1 MASTRLEHPPVD
13 PVDGGLL
20 TGAPVRAA
28 YVARN
33 ISARNNYSLDRN
45 VWRPAWVIFGSWPAK
60 SRGPLGL
67 RQRPSR
73 VRPRPL
79 HTHAGSETFYVLTG
93 QLSQKKPAWRQ
104 SCRRGAVDARTWSR
118 HAHGNLKPRLRRSEC
133 ACHVRGGCHQAVF
146 IAGHDAAGVRCRSHY
161 SAANSSGAS
170 RGTTMR
176 IFVPA
181 PGLVSR
187 LIRPPRRLVTMLW
200 TMCNP
205 RPVLP

>member
-1 MASTRLEHPPVD
+1 MSHSLGPLVLDHARAHPC
-13 PVDGGLL
+13 GLGNVL
-20 TGAPVRAA
+20 HVNRATEPK
-28 YVARN
+28 
-33 ISARNNYSLDRN
+33 
-45 VWRPAWVIFGSWPAK
+45 RPACC
-60 SRGPLGL
+60 
-67 RQRPSR
+67 
-73 VRPRPL
+73 
-79 HTHAGSETFYVLTG
+79 
-93 QLSQKKPAWRQ
+93 Q

-118 HAHGNLKPRLRRSEC
+118 HAHGISSSGTGDLN
-133 ACHVRGGCHQAVF
+133 ACHVRGRCHQAVF
-146 IAGHDAAGVRCRSHY
+146 IAGHDAVGVRRRSHY

-205 RPVLP
+205 RPVLPWSRRVVKNGSNTWRLTSGLMPQPSSENSTSTLSLPDAPAVIWTDPRAPSGNA